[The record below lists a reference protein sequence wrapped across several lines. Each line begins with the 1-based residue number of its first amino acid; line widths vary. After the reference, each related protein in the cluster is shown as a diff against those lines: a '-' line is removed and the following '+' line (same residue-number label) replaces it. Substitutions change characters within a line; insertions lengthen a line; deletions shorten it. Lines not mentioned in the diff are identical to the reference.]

1 MGKQKF
7 KISYIRKPFAKRS
20 RICLFLALVSLVL
33 CGVSILLSVRR
44 QGQGELSV
52 AAWAISSFLF
62 AAAAFVYGGLAFL
75 EKDKNYLLARI
86 GMWMAGILL
95 VLWICVTVVGV
106 ISG

>member
-1 MGKQKF
+1 M
-7 KISYIRKPFAKRS
+7 
-20 RICLFLALVSLVL
+20 FLAVVSLVL
-33 CGVSILLSVRR
+33 CGVSILLSVRQ

-52 AAWAISSFLF
+52 AAWAVSSFLF
-62 AAAAFVYGGLAFL
+62 ALAALIYGGLAFL

-86 GMWMAGILL
+86 GMWMAGILV